1 MVKSFK
7 KKTKKKLIL
16 FILYDFQKI
25 LNCFFPSFNS
35 KIETWL
41 ICEAQ
46 AQVLQ
51 WITSKSIQ
59 SFCALKK
66 FKPNR
71 IQQAQPNTQHI
82 THNTQHTHTHIVL
95 AVQQDPKKIFVM
107 NARLH
112 AREHSVSVWTGLPNL
127 KRQKQTKKKK
137 KREWKLAKLANHIL
151 TDHSS
156 TSKKKKKKMLS

>member
-1 MVKSFK
+1 MVKSLK
-7 KKTKKKLIL
+7 KKKKNRYYLYYMI
-16 FILYDFQKI
+16 FIIF

-71 IQQAQPNTQHI
+71 IQQAQPNTQIHP
-82 THNTQHTHTHIVL
+82 
-95 AVQQDPKKIFVM
+95 PKTKTLISGV
-107 NARLH
+107 RYSIQYTT
-112 AREHSVSVWTGLPNL
+112 R
-127 KRQKQTKKKK
+127 TKKKK
-137 KREWKLAKLANHIL
+137 NLLLMRAYPLGSIVSVCGLDSQI
-151 TDHSS
+151 
-156 TSKKKKKKMLS
+156 